1 MKKFALA
8 TATALTLAMGAN
20 VAFAQTSQ
28 APMTLAAGEMT
39 KAKESTSDTWITTK
53 VKADLLTE
61 KGIPGSDIKV
71 ETNKGVVSLS
81 SDVAI
86 SDSQKATAVA
96 ITKKIKG
103 VKAVSADGLLAGGAV
118 KADNI
123 DKAKEGTSDTW
134 ITTKVKA
141 DLVTEKGIPGTDINV
156 ETNKGVVSLSSTAA
170 VTEAQKTTAVNI
182 TKKIKGVTAVS
193 ADGLL
198 AGGAVK
204 ADNIDKAKE
213 GTTDT
218 WITTKVKADLVT
230 EKGIPG
236 TDIKVETNKGVVS
249 LSSTVAVT
257 DAQKEMAVAIT
268 KKIKGVKA
276 VSADGLK
283 AE

>member
-28 APMTLAAGEMT
+28 APMTLAAGEAT
-39 KAKESTSDTWITTK
+39 KAKESVSDTWITT
-53 VKADLLTE
+53 VKSDLLTE

-81 SDVAI
+81 STVAI

-103 VKAVSADGLLAGGAV
+103 V
-118 KADNI
+118 
-123 DKAKEGTSDTW
+123 
-134 ITTKVKA
+134 
-141 DLVTEKGIPGTDINV
+141 
-156 ETNKGVVSLSSTAA
+156 
-170 VTEAQKTTAVNI
+170 
-182 TKKIKGVTAVS
+182 TAVS

-198 AGGAVK
+198 AGGATK
-204 ADNIDKAKE
+204 ADNIDKTKSAAAGAKE
-213 GTTDT
+213 STSDT

-249 LSSTVAVT
+249 LSSSVAVT
-257 DAQKEMAVAIT
+257 EAQKTTAVNIT

>member
-1 MKKFALA
+1 
-8 TATALTLAMGAN
+8 
-20 VAFAQTSQ
+20 
-28 APMTLAAGEMT
+28 MTLAAGEAT
-39 KAKESTSDTWITTK
+39 KAKESVSDTWITTK

-103 VKAVSADGLLAGGAV
+103 V
-118 KADNI
+118 
-123 DKAKEGTSDTW
+123 
-134 ITTKVKA
+134 
-141 DLVTEKGIPGTDINV
+141 
-156 ETNKGVVSLSSTAA
+156 
-170 VTEAQKTTAVNI
+170 
-182 TKKIKGVTAVS
+182 TAVS

-198 AGGAVK
+198 AGGATK
-204 ADNIDKAKE
+204 ADGIDKTKGAAHDAKE
-213 GTTDT
+213 TTSDT

-249 LSSTVAVT
+249 LSSPTAVT
-257 DAQKEMAVAIT
+257 ASQKETAVAIT

>member
-8 TATALTLAMGAN
+8 TATATALTLAMAN

-81 SDVAI
+81 STVAI

-96 ITKKIKG
+96 ITKR
-103 VKAVSADGLLAGGAV
+103 
-118 KADNI
+118 
-123 DKAKEGTSDTW
+123 
-134 ITTKVKA
+134 
-141 DLVTEKGIPGTDINV
+141 
-156 ETNKGVVSLSSTAA
+156 
-170 VTEAQKTTAVNI
+170 
-182 TKKIKGVTAVS
+182 IKGVTAVS

-204 ADNIDKAKE
+204 ADNIDKSKE
-213 GTTDT
+213 ATSDT

-249 LSSTVAVT
+249 LSSSVAVT
-257 DAQKEMAVAIT
+257 EAQKTTAVNIT